1 MYLQIPLIT
10 LDKSHK
16 ICHERHYMVPSQ
28 NGIHIEVQLT
38 PTFHPTN
45 IKFTWHGHLQQKCVV
60 TYAYM
65 AWSIISKMC
74 SHIFQLGI
82 IIYN

>member
-1 MYLQIPLIT
+1 MCLQIPLIT
-10 LDKSHK
+10 LDKSHE
-16 ICHERHYMVPSQ
+16 ICHKRHYIVPSQ

-74 SHIFQLGI
+74 SRIFQLGI